1 MNELAP
7 QRGVFRALSLA
18 TGLAVCLSMVP
29 AQHAFAAT
37 VVDDDAQQRILI
49 VDETVADLDAVE
61 EIAGDL
67 GEAVEPLAELGVIVA
82 ELDASAAADLDDLP
96 GVEVVEDT
104 RVSTQSTF
112 SQPDAP
118 WNLSRLDQSTP
129 SSDRQYRYG
138 PAAGA
143 GVRVYIVDTG
153 VTPNAQ
159 FGTRL
164 LSGADFVR
172 DGRGTTDCNGHGT
185 HMAGIVGS
193 STWGVAKQSLI
204 VPVRAMDCNGEAWAS
219 DVISSLDWIIANHP
233 AGTPGVINM
242 SLSGP
247 YNFALNVAVIRAS
260 FAGLVTAVA
269 AGNEG
274 DIACNYS
281 PASSAGAITVAATDS
296 TDWSPDW
303 SNYGFC
309 VDIFAPGV
317 GIDSVRNNGSSTPMR
332 ADGTSVAAPH
342 VAGIAALIW
351 SSNVNLTATSVE
363 SEVLNRHA
371 LVGVVGNAGFGSAN
385 KLATSIPQAAMA
397 STATLNGTAPI
408 YRFWSHVSNAHF
420 YTQNTFER
428 DMIITSFPTSMWRY
442 EGVAYQAYPS
452 MRPGL
457 TPLYRFWNDT
467 SKSHFYTTNS
477 VERDLIITRYPNS
490 AWRYENEAF
499 YVLPPGP
506 SDARSQAV
514 SRFYSQSGGTHFFTA
529 NDGEAASIRANFPV
543 TVWRFEGSAFRV
555 PR

>member
-1 MNELAP
+1 MY
-7 QRGVFRALSLA
+7 ALSPYGGAGSALSFVA
-18 TGLAVCLSMVP
+18 GAALFLSVLTGQSASASVS
-29 AQHAFAAT
+29 
-37 VVDDDAQQRILI
+37 VDDESPQRILI
-49 VDETVADLDAVE
+49 VDEAVADLDDVE
-61 EIAGDL
+61 EIVAGL
-67 GEAVEPLAELGVIVA
+67 GDGVQPFGKLGVIVA
-82 ELDASAAADLDDLP
+82 ELDDSAATNVGELP
-96 GVEVVEDT
+96 GVDVVEDT

-112 SQPDAP
+112 SQPNAP
-118 WNLSRLDQSTP
+118 WNLSRLDQSAP

-172 DGRGTTDCNGHGT
+172 DGRGTADCNGHGT
-185 HMAGIVGS
+185 HVAGIVGS
-193 STWGVAKQSLI
+193 SAWGVAKQSLI

-219 DVISSLDWIIANHP
+219 DVIASLDWIIANHP
-233 AGTPGVINM
+233 SGTPGVVNM
-242 SLSGP
+242 SLGGP

-260 FAGLVTAVA
+260 FAGLVTTVA

-274 DIACNYS
+274 DVACNYS
-281 PASSAGAITVAATDS
+281 PASSSGAITVGATDS
-296 TDWSPDW
+296 TDWSPSW

-317 GIDSVRNNGSSTPMR
+317 AVDSLRNNGSSTPVR
-332 ADGTSVAAPH
+332 AEGTSVAAPH
-342 VAGIAALIW
+342 VAGIAALVW
-351 SSNVNLTATSVE
+351 SSNVNLTAVSVE

-371 LVGVVGNAGFGSAN
+371 LVGVVGNPGFGSAN
-385 KLATSIPQAAMA
+385 KLATSIPPATMS

-490 AWRYENEAF
+490 AWRYEGEAF

-506 SDARSQAV
+506 SDASSQAV

-543 TVWRFEGSAFRV
+543 NVWRFEGSAFRV